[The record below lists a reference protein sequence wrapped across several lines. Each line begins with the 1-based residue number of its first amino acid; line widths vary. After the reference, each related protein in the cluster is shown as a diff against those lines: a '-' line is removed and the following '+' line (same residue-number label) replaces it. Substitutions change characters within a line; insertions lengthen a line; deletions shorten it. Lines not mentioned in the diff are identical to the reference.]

1 MNAGK
6 VRVGIGGWNFEPWRD
21 NFYPQG
27 WPQARELEY
36 ASQRL
41 TAIEINSTYY
51 GAQKPATFAKW
62 RQETPEGFMFSIK
75 AIRYATQRRVL
86 ADGAESIQRFLH
98 SGIAELGDKLGP
110 IVWQLA
116 PGHRFDAADLSSFL
130 DLLPAELDGLPLRH
144 ALDARHASFQ
154 CSEYLA
160 LARQY
165 RVATVFTESDEYPPI
180 AEPTSDFVYTR
191 IMRTHS
197 DEPLGCKPEVF
208 PALAAAARVWA
219 QGGEPEG
226 LPRIEPPPAQAAGS
240 RDVFVYFISGAKER
254 APHAAIALRRALGE
268 AVETVEA

>member
-1 MNAGK
+1 MSEGQI
-6 VRVGIGGWNFEPWRD
+6 RVGIGGWNFEPWRD

-62 RQETPEGFMFSIK
+62 RSQTPDGFVFSLK

-86 ADGAESIQRFLH
+86 ADGADSIKRFIE

-116 PGHRFDAADLSSFL
+116 PTHKFDAADLTAFL
-130 DLLPAELDGLPLRH
+130 ELLPTHVDGLKLRH
-144 ALDARHASFQ
+144 ALDVRHASFQ
-154 CSEYLA
+154 CPAYLA

-165 RVATVFTESDEYPPI
+165 KAATVFTESDDYPPI
-180 AEPTSDFVYTR
+180 AEPTSDVVYAR
-191 IMRTHS
+191 IMRTHA
-197 DEPLGCKPEVF
+197 DEPLGCKPDVF
-208 PALAAAARVWA
+208 PRLASAARAWA
-219 QGGEPEG
+219 QGGEPDG
-226 LPRIEPPPAQAAGS
+226 VPRIEPATHQKAAA
-240 RDVFVYFISGAKER
+240 RDVFVYFISGAKAR
-254 APHAAIALRRALGE
+254 APAAAIALRQALGE
-268 AVETVEA
+268 HVPA

>member
-1 MNAGK
+1 MSAGK
-6 VRVGIGGWNFEPWRD
+6 IRVGIGGWNFEPWRD

-27 WPQARELEY
+27 WPQARELAY

-62 RQETPEGFMFSIK
+62 RRDTPDGFVFSVK

-86 ADGAESIQRFLH
+86 AEGADSIKRFMT

-116 PGHRFDAADLSSFL
+116 PTHKFDAADLTAFL
-130 DLLPAELDGLPLRH
+130 ELLPTQVDGLQLRH
-144 ALDARHASFQ
+144 ALDVRHASFQ
-154 CSEYLA
+154 CAEYLA
-160 LARQY
+160 LAR
-165 RVATVFTESDEYPPI
+165 RFNAATVFTESDDYPPI
-180 AEPTSDFVYTR
+180 ADVTGDFVYTR

-208 PALAAAARVWA
+208 PALAASAQAWAA
-219 QGGEPEG
+219 GGEPDG
-226 LPRIEPPPAQAAGS
+226 LPRIAPPAPAAP
-240 RDVFVYFISGAKER
+240 RDVFVFFISGAKER
-254 APHAAIALRRALGE
+254 APHAAMALRRALGE
-268 AVETVEA
+268 TVTP